1 MSDWNGFAKIIF
13 NVVYIFD
20 KCYWNTKK
28 KSKQN
33 QKREKKQ
40 KQNIE
45 KQKEYSNWKAKI
57 ENHKRVCML
66 TGRVVDHICT
76 EFNFCIIKVL
86 NKLYNVW

>member
-40 KQNIE
+40 KT
-45 KQKEYSNWKAKI
+45 KYWKAKRI
-57 ENHKRVCML
+57 L
-66 TGRVVDHICT
+66 
-76 EFNFCIIKVL
+76 
-86 NKLYNVW
+86 KLKSKNWKP